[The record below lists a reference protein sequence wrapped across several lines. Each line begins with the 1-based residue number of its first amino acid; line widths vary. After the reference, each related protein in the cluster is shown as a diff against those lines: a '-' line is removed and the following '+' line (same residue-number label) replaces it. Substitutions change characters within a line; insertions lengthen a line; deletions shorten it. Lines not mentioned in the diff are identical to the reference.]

1 MPPPEAPPELA
12 DYDFALPP
20 EQIAQQPAK
29 QRDGARLLCLSR
41 STGEI
46 EDGGRVPQLGE
57 RLRAGDLLVV
67 NATRVL
73 SARLTGSKQSGG
85 KAEALL
91 LEVDPQGRARH
102 YRALVR
108 SGGRLRVGLEL
119 ELGGPQQ
126 RLHAEVTDLHE
137 NGEVTLAFED
147 GPDPFSLGEAPLPP
161 YIERKRDR
169 ASAAHSED
177 EQRELDRSR
186 YQTVYAREPGAVA
199 APTAGLH
206 LTEAGL
212 EALRAQGVGYAE
224 VILHVGA
231 GTFRPIDDETI
242 ASRRLHRERYEL
254 PPETVEAI
262 EGTRKAGGRVIAVG
276 TTTTRVLET
285 CADADGQLKAGRGET
300 ELFIQPGDPFRVVDG
315 LMTNFHLPRSSLLL
329 LVAAFAG
336 KEPTLRAYR
345 HAIEK
350 GYRFY
355 SYGDAMLIL

>member
-1 MPPPEAPPELA
+1 MPLPEVLPDLA
-12 DYDFALPP
+12 DYDFDLPP

-29 QRDGARLLCLSR
+29 RRDGARLLCLSR
-41 STGEI
+41 SQGEI
-46 EDGGRVPQLGE
+46 QGEYRVPQLKD
-57 RLRAGDLLVV
+57 LLQPGDLLVV

-73 SARLTGSKQSGG
+73 SARLTGQKSSGG

-91 LEVDPQGRARH
+91 LEVDPQGRERH

-108 SGGRLRVGLEL
+108 SGGRLRVGLGL
-119 ELGGPQQ
+119 ELGGSKQ
-126 RLHAEVTDLHE
+126 RLRAEVTDLHDS
-137 NGEVTLAFED
+137 GEVTLVFEE

-161 YIERKRDR
+161 YIERKRGQEPESD
-169 ASAAHSED
+169 AQS
-177 EQRELDRSR
+177 EQRELDRAR

-206 LTEAGL
+206 LTEEGL
-212 EALRAQGVGYAE
+212 EALRAQGIGYAE

-231 GTFRPIDDETI
+231 GTFRPIDAETI
-242 ASRRLHRERYEL
+242 AARRLHKERYEL
-254 PPETVEAI
+254 PLETVKAI
-262 EGTRKAGGRVIAVG
+262 ERTKNEGGRVIAVG

-285 CADADGQLKAGRGET
+285 CAGADRPLAPGRGET

-336 KEPTLRAYR
+336 KEPTLRAYQ
-345 HAIEK
+345 HAIK
-350 GYRFY
+350 NGYRFY